1 MKFFIPSIEEQ
12 KKITEILDKAT
23 EEVKKGKQK
32 LAKLQLL
39 KK

>member
-23 EEVKKGKQK
+23 KEVKEHKQK
-32 LAKLQLL
+32 LTKLQTL